1 MRVKICDG
9 LLTYCLRLFV
19 GSLKMKMEMSKL
31 QVFCSF
37 GTDLQSLNFFLAFMF
52 LFFLSLF
59 LRIHLSHDL
68 LSILCIISLL
78 QLNS

>member
-31 QVFCSF
+31 QVFF
-37 GTDLQSLNFFLAFMF
+37 FFWDESLIFEFLSYFH
-52 LFFLSLF
+52 SLF
-59 LRIHLSHDL
+59 LSFIVFQNLS
-68 LSILCIISLL
+68 SSSFIIKIDRAIVV
-78 QLNS
+78 